1 MPEKTKPPATPTGH
15 GLSHLPY
22 VDVEAYNAELRDE
35 EGFVGDRASNR
46 AFRALLEDLR
56 EALRNATGEDPI
68 GEEASDQI
76 SKKTLDKILTKGD
89 PEAAGVVHGAIEA
102 FASEL
107 STVTRRFLRLKAWKN
122 VERIAVGGG
131 LRASRVGELAIGR
144 ASVLIKEAGHTINL
158 VPINHDPDH
167 AGLIGSVHLAP
178 TWMFQG
184 FDGVLAI
191 DIGGSNIRVGIVG
204 FGSAKKTIDLAGCE
218 VTKVILWRHRD
229 DKPKPT
235 RAAAIGRMVEMI
247 EELVAYA
254 EEKKI
259 SLAPFIGVGCPG
271 VIEEDGSIS
280 KGAQNLPGNWESDK
294 FNLPDELRKRVP
306 KIGGH
311 DTFVALHND
320 AVVQGLS
327 QFPSMND
334 VDHWGIL
341 TIGTGLG
348 NACFFNHSREAT
360 KSELKAARAEEKAA
374 AKQEKAAAKA
384 ESEA

>member
-1 MPEKTKPPATPTGH
+1 MSDKTSPAAVISANGA
-15 GLSHLPY
+15 SHLPY
-22 VDVEAYNAELRDE
+22 VDVETYNAELRDE

-46 AFRALLEDLR
+46 AFRAILEDLR
-56 EALRNATGEDPI
+56 EQLRASTGEDPI
-68 GEEASDQI
+68 GEEASEEI

-89 PEAAGVVHGAIEA
+89 PEAAGVVHGAIEG
-102 FASEL
+102 FATEL
-107 STVTRRFLRLKAWKN
+107 ATVTRRFLRLKPWKP

-144 ASVLIKEAGHTINL
+144 ASVLLKEAGHAINL
-158 VPINHDPDH
+158 VPIAHDPDH

-178 TWMFQG
+178 TWMFKG

-204 FGSAKKTIDLAGCE
+204 LGKKKTIDLADCE
-218 VTKVILWRHRD
+218 VTKTLLWRHRD
-229 DKPKPT
+229 EKPKPT
-235 RAAAIGRMVEMI
+235 RESALEKMVSMM
-247 EELVAYA
+247 EELIAYA
-254 EEKKI
+254 GKEEI
-259 SLAPFIGVGCPG
+259 QLAPFVGVGCPG

-280 KGAQNLPGNWESDK
+280 KGAQNLPGNWESSK
-294 FNLPDELRKRVP
+294 FNLPRELKARIP

-311 DTFVALHND
+311 ETLVVMHND

-348 NACFFNHSREAT
+348 NACFFNHSREST
-360 KSELKAARAEEKAA
+360 KSELKAARAEAKEAAKEEKAA
-374 AKQEKAAAKA
+374 AKT
-384 ESEA
+384 ESDA

>member
-1 MPEKTKPPATPTGH
+1 MPEKTKPPAAPSGH
-15 GLSHLPY
+15 GVSHLPY

-46 AFRALLEDLR
+46 AFRSILEDLR
-56 EALRNATGEDPI
+56 ESLRNVTGEDPI
-68 GEEASDQI
+68 GDEASEEI
-76 SKKTLDKILTKGD
+76 SKKTLDKILTKGE
-89 PEAAGVVHGAIEA
+89 PEAAGVVHGAIEG

-107 STVTRRFLRLKAWKN
+107 ATVTKRFLRQKSWKN

-144 ASVLIKEAGHTINL
+144 ASVLIKEAGHAINL
-158 VPINHDPDH
+158 VPIVHDPDH

-184 FDGVLAI
+184 FGGVLAI

-204 FGSAKKTIDLAGCE
+204 LGTKKTIDLADCE
-218 VTKVILWRHRD
+218 VLKVLLWRHRD
-229 DKPKPT
+229 EKPKPT
-235 RAAAIGRMVEMI
+235 RAAALARMVEMI

-259 SLAPFIGVGCPG
+259 ALAPFLGVGCPG

-280 KGAQNLPGNWESDK
+280 KGAQNLPGNWESEK
-294 FNLPDELRKRVP
+294 FNLPEELKKRVP

-311 DTFVALHND
+311 DTFVLLHND

-327 QFPSMND
+327 QFPTMND

-360 KSELKAARAEEKAA
+360 KSELKAARAEA
-374 AKQEKAAAKA
+374 KAAAKA